1 MAPSSLRYAATSQL
15 STSRLLHAMKPF
27 YKLLAI
33 FGISWA
39 VLIHPFLFFR
49 DVRDEHYRIVRS
61 MASVSQDLFVEAHA
75 TNGVF
80 VVPEDL
86 GDAYAA
92 RTQQLLTS
100 EDQRSV
106 IFPAVTW
113 ISSAFILVLSVCI
126 LKRCKKDETPS
137 AQ

>member
-1 MAPSSLRYAATSQL
+1 
-15 STSRLLHAMKPF
+15 MKLF

-39 VLIHPFLFFR
+39 VLIHSFLFFR

-61 MASVSQDLFVEAHA
+61 MASVSQDLFVKAHA

-86 GDAYAA
+86 GTAYVA
-92 RTQQLLTS
+92 RTQQLVAS

-126 LKRCKKDETPS
+126 LKRCKKDERP
-137 AQ
+137 AA

>member
-1 MAPSSLRYAATSQL
+1 
-15 STSRLLHAMKPF
+15 MKPF

-33 FGISWA
+33 LGISWA
-39 VLIHPFLFFR
+39 VLIHPFLFCL

-61 MASVSQDLFVEAHA
+61 MAGVSQDLFVKAHA

-80 VVPEDL
+80 VVPENF

-92 RTQQLLTS
+92 RTQQLLAS
-100 EDQRSV
+100 EDQRSL

-113 ISSAFILVLSVCI
+113 ISSVFILVLSVCI
-126 LKRCKKDETPS
+126 LKRCKKDERP
-137 AQ
+137 AA

>member
-1 MAPSSLRYAATSQL
+1 
-15 STSRLLHAMKPF
+15 MKPF

-49 DVRDEHYRIVRS
+49 DVRDEHYRIVSS
-61 MASVSQDLFVEAHA
+61 MAAVSQDLFVKAHA

-80 VVPEDL
+80 VVPESY
-86 GDAYAA
+86 GDAYAT
-92 RTQQLLTS
+92 RSQQLLAS
-100 EDQRSV
+100 EEQRSV
-106 IFPAVTW
+106 IFSVVTW

-126 LKRCKKDETPS
+126 LRRCKKDETP
-137 AQ
+137 AA